1 MKKIILSILVGVAL
15 SGGLASCSGDDISD
29 ESAFP
34 TTPPARSNFDKWI
47 LNNFTYPY
55 NTEVTY
61 KYNDIESDT
70 KYHLVP
76 ADSAKAAK
84 LAKLVKY
91 MWFDAYDEVAGQ
103 TFLKKYAPR
112 LIVMSGSAEYDSN
125 NTMILGYASGS
136 IKIALLNVNNL
147 TDETLRD
154 IEVMNSWYLSTLH
167 HEFTHILNQ
176 KEAYDKAFEQ
186 ISEKDYVSGNWY
198 QVPNDTAYAKG
209 FVRNYA
215 MQEANED
222 FAETTA
228 DYIVYTDKKWAEIKE
243 KAGDNYSKIEEKV
256 AFIRAYLKSAYG
268 IDIDKLRAVVQR
280 RASELK
286 YLDLDHLN

>member
-1 MKKIILSILVGVAL
+1 MKRLILNIMLGMAIG
-15 SGGLASCSGDDISD
+15 GGLASCSGDDISD
-29 ESAFP
+29 NSIFP
-34 TTPPARSNFDKWI
+34 TTAPARSEFDQWI

-61 KYNDIESDT
+61 KLNDIETDVT
-70 KYHLVP
+70 YHVVP
-76 ADSAKAAK
+76 ADSAKSAK

-112 LIVMSGSAEYDSN
+112 LIMMVGSAEYSSN

-147 TDETLRD
+147 TDEALKD
-154 IEVMNSWYLSTLH
+154 IETMNDWYLSTLH

-176 KEAYDKAFEQ
+176 KVAYDKAFDQ
-186 ISEKDYVSGNWY
+186 ISEGDYVSGNWY
-198 QVPNDTAYAKG
+198 QVDNDTAYAKG

-215 MQEANED
+215 MQEPNED

-228 DYIVYTDKKWAEIKE
+228 DYIVYSDAKWAMIKE
-243 KAGDNYSKIEEKV
+243 KAGANYAKIEEKV
-256 AFIRAYLKSAYG
+256 AFIRNYLQSAYG
-268 IDIDKLRAVVQR
+268 IDIDKMRAVVQR